1 MNKKTNAN
9 YFIIS
14 FLALSAVLYLAA
26 GCYLSHRFDS
36 GDEIIRKK
44 ASANPIISLSLSMSK
59 ELRQVAASYLW
70 LRVDEYFHSAA
81 VRMSENREI
90 IPLIKLVTIFDHSFI
105 EAYLV
110 LAHHLA
116 YHLEKK
122 DMAVAVLNEGI
133 ENNLHPPASRLSE
146 LYFEAGWINAT
157 LLKDTR
163 EAILSLMEGQKYLS
177 VDCDVD
183 NAHLASRLLNYL
195 KNSAKDSFD
204 LDSYSKNIS
213 DKDIYAKLELLA
225 RTAEENHDHEN
236 GHDHDHDHG
245 GSSANEHR
253 YAGQNPWQN
262 PFLSARL
269 AKASYFYAF
278 MLACFLLSRAIFSSI
293 YRKR

>member
-1 MNKKTNAN
+1 MNKITKSN
-9 YFIIS
+9 FLKIS
-14 FLALSAVLYLAA
+14 FLALAAVFYFAS
-26 GCYLSHRFDS
+26 CRYLSHKFDS

-116 YHLEKK
+116 YHLDKK
-122 DMAVAVLNEGI
+122 DMAIEVLNEGI
-133 ENNLHPPASRLSE
+133 ENNLNPPASRLSE

-157 LLKDTR
+157 LLKDTK
-163 EAILSLMEGQKYLS
+163 EAILSLAAGKKYLS
-177 VDCDVD
+177 DDCDID
-183 NAHLASRLLNYL
+183 NASLALRLLNYL
-195 KNSAKDSFD
+195 KNSQKDIFD
-204 LDSYSKNIS
+204 MDTYRKTIS
-213 DKDIYAKLELLA
+213 DKDIYAKLESLG
-225 RTAEENHDHEN
+225 REAEEQHDGED
-236 GHDHDHDHG
+236 GHATDIEGPAD
-245 GSSANEHR
+245 EHR

-269 AKASYFYAF
+269 TKAAYVYAF
-278 MLACFLLSRAIFSSI
+278 MLACFLLSRAIAS
-293 YRKR
+293 YVLPRR